1 MTGLFFLGFALG
13 AVAAVPAAAVWS
25 RRTERRVRRL
35 EERARA
41 AERLAELGTLT
52 GGLAHEI
59 KNPLSTLGLNVQ
71 LVQEDL
77 SDLERGARAGGAD
90 DTAER
95 LGRTRRRVDGLL
107 RESHRL
113 RDILEDFLR
122 YAGRV
127 ELDRKPTDLNALCVE
142 LSDFFQPQADQA
154 RVSLRLDLRADPA
167 AASVDGPLLKQALL
181 NLMINACQAMD
192 DARREGVPHGGC
204 SELILRTVNRA
215 ERGDRGGAPID
226 VHVID
231 TGPGMDEPT
240 AASIF
245 RPYVSNKRGGTGLG
259 LPTARR
265 IAEEH
270 GGSLTVHTAPGQG
283 TDFTLAL
290 PA

>member
-1 MTGLFFLGFALG
+1 MTGLFFLGVALG
-13 AVAAVPAAAVWS
+13 VVGAVPAAAVWS

-35 EERARA
+35 EERARS

-77 SDLERGARAGGAD
+77 SDLERAATADGAD

-95 LGRTRRRVDGLL
+95 LGRARRRVDGLL

-127 ELDRKPTDLNALCVE
+127 ELDRRPTDLNALCLE

-167 AASVDGPLLKQALL
+167 TGDVDGPLLKQALL

-192 DARREGVPHGGC
+192 DARREAVPHGGC
-204 SELILRTVNRA
+204 SELILRTVNRDGRDGRA
-215 ERGDRGGAPID
+215 IAL
-226 VHVID
+226 HVID
-231 TGPGMDEPT
+231 TGPGMDQST
-240 AASIF
+240 AVSIF
-245 RPYVSNKRGGTGLG
+245 RPYVSTKRGGTGLG

-283 TDFTLAL
+283 TEFTLAL
-290 PA
+290 PAG

>member
-1 MTGLFFLGFALG
+1 MGT
-13 AVAAVPAAAVWS
+13 VAAVPAAAVWS

-77 SDLERGARAGGAD
+77 SDLERGGAGGPERPTSPSAWAAPD
-90 DTAER
+90 AGSTVCCVKATGCATSSKTFCVTQAGSNLTANR
-95 LGRTRRRVDGLL
+95 PTSTRSASSCRISSSRRPIRPGSACVWTCARIPPGVGRRTAAETGP
-107 RESHRL
+107 
-113 RDILEDFLR
+113 
-122 YAGRV
+122 A
-127 ELDRKPTDLNALCVE
+127 ELD
-142 LSDFFQPQADQA
+142 DQ
-154 RVSLRLDLRADPA
+154 RLPGHGR
-167 AASVDGPLLKQALL
+167 GP
-181 NLMINACQAMD
+181 
-192 DARREGVPHGGC
+192 
-204 SELILRTVNRA
+204 RT
-215 ERGDRGGAPID
+215 GGAPRRLLRVDPADREPHRARGQGRERRPSIC
-226 VHVID
+226 
-231 TGPGMDEPT
+231 TSSTPAPGMDEKT

-290 PA
+290 PGG

>member
-77 SDLERGARAGGAD
+77 GDLERGAVARGAE

-127 ELDRKPTDLNALCVE
+127 ELDRRPTDLNALCVE

-154 RVSLRLDLRADPA
+154 QVSLRLDLRADPA
-167 AASVDGPLLKQALL
+167 AAAVDGPLLKQALL

-192 DARREGVPHGGC
+192 DARQEDVPHGGC
-204 SELILRTVNRA
+204 SELILRTVNRT
-215 ERGDRGGAPID
+215 ERGGGWID

-231 TGPGMDEPT
+231 TGPGMNEAT
-240 AASIF
+240 ASSIF

-270 GGSLTVHTAPGQG
+270 DGSLTLHTAPGQG

-290 PA
+290 PG

>member
-1 MTGLFFLGFALG
+1 MTGSFLLGAALG
-13 AVAAVPAAAVWS
+13 VVAATPAAAVWS

-35 EERARA
+35 EERARS

-77 SDLERGARAGGAD
+77 AQLERAATARGAAE
-90 DTAER
+90 TSER

-127 ELDRKPTDLNALCVE
+127 ELDRRPTDINALCLE

-154 RVSLRLDLRADPA
+154 RVSLRLDLQA
-167 AASVDGPLLKQALL
+167 APTEAAIDAALLKQALL

-192 DARREGVPHGGC
+192 DARAADVPHGGC
-204 SELILRTVNRA
+204 SELILRTA
-215 ERGDRGGAPID
+215 EQEERGVKSIAM
-226 VHVID
+226 HVID
-231 TGPGMDEPT
+231 TGPGMDAAT
-240 AASIF
+240 SASIF
-245 RPYVSNKRGGTGLG
+245 HPYVSTKRGGTGLG
-259 LPTARR
+259 LPIARR

-283 TDFTLAL
+283 TDFTLNL
-290 PA
+290 PAG

>member
-1 MTGLFFLGFALG
+1 MTRLFFLGIALG
-13 AVAAVPAAAVWS
+13 VVAAVPAAAVWS
-25 RRTERRVRRL
+25 RRTEHRVRRL
-35 EERARA
+35 QARARS

-77 SDLERGARAGGAD
+77 VDLERSATARGAD

-113 RDILEDFLR
+113 RDILESFLR

-127 ELDRKPTDLNALCVE
+127 ELDRRTTDLNAMCLE
-142 LSDFFQPQADQA
+142 LSDFFQPQADQS
-154 RVSLRLDLRADPA
+154 RVSLRLDLQADPA
-167 AASVDGPLLKQALL
+167 TAEVDGPLLKQALL

-192 DARREGVPHGGC
+192 YARSENVPHGGC
-204 SELILRTVNRA
+204 SELILRTVAHDR
-215 ERGDRGGAPID
+215 RGTPSIAL
-226 VHVID
+226 HVID
-231 TGPGMDEPT
+231 TGPGMDQAT
-240 AASIF
+240 ASSIF
-245 RPYVSNKRGGTGLG
+245 RPYVSTKRGGTGLG
-259 LPTARR
+259 LPTSRR

-283 TDFTLAL
+283 TDFTLEL
-290 PA
+290 PLG